1 MSFFRAPNIGV
12 IFLGDFMFY
21 NFLSLFLVIDDNA
34 SSSFMWVSY
43 VSLFVLVAILLA
55 LSFLKKNL
63 TTKTLAF
70 AGLTIATSFA
80 LSFLK
85 VSPVT
90 YGGSITLASMLPISI
105 FAYAFGLVP
114 SLLVGLIYGF
124 LQFIQNPY
132 IFSYATFFL
141 DFLLAFSSIAM
152 MPIIKKLFK
161 DKKYTPIIA
170 ISFVFLIRFI
180 FHFMSGLIYFENGGI
195 WANLPKDNAFIYSF
209 LYQITYLLP
218 DLLVNLVVLF
228 PLIKTNK
235 FSLLLNY
242 MNK

>member
-1 MSFFRAPNIGV
+1 
-12 IFLGDFMFY
+12 
-21 NFLSLFLVIDDNA
+21 
-34 SSSFMWVSY
+34 
-43 VSLFVLVAILLA
+43 
-55 LSFLKKNL
+55 
-63 TTKTLAF
+63 
-70 AGLTIATSFA
+70 
-80 LSFLK
+80 
-85 VSPVT
+85 
-90 YGGSITLASMLPISI
+90 
-105 FAYAFGLVP
+105 
-114 SLLVGLIYGF
+114 
-124 LQFIQNPY
+124 
-132 IFSYATFFL
+132 SYATFFL

>member
-1 MSFFRAPNIGV
+1 
-12 IFLGDFMFY
+12 MFY
-21 NFLSLFLVIDDNA
+21 NFLSLFTVIDDDA
-34 SSSFMWVSY
+34 SPKFMWVSY
-43 VSLFVLVAILLA
+43 VSIFVLIAILII
-55 LSFLKKNL
+55 LSVSKKTLN
-63 TTKTLAF
+63 TKTLAF
-70 AGLTIATSFA
+70 AGLTIATSFT

-90 YGGSITLASMLPISI
+90 YGGSITLASMLPIAI

-114 SLLVGLIYGF
+114 SLLVGLIYGL

-132 IFSYATFFL
+132 IFSYATFLL

-152 MPIIKKLFK
+152 MPIIKKLFG
-161 DKKYTPIIA
+161 DKKYTPAVA
-170 ISFVFLIRFI
+170 ICFVFLVRFI
-180 FHFMSGLIYFENGGI
+180 FHFMSGLIYFDNGGI

-218 DLLVNLVVLF
+218 DLLVNLAILI

-235 FSLLLNY
+235 FDLLLNY
-242 MNK
+242 MKK